1 MGRAY
6 SKWKE
11 DIKAYRRGE
20 LPKCKHDYIILLTD
34 TSMAAYRKIRRVRQR
49 ELKRM
54 NKARQR
60 FKEGIIRWLG
70 TFLPLYTEWQRNQA
84 GNLQQV
90 SEVERIR
97 QANEYW
103 RQKNEDNC

>member
-1 MGRAY
+1 MSRAY
-6 SKWKE
+6 RKWKE

-20 LPKCKHDYIILLTD
+20 LPKCEHDYTILLAD

-54 NKARQR
+54 KKIQEIIARV
-60 FKEGIIRWLG
+60 EAIR
-70 TFLPLYTEWQRNQA
+70 LPDIEWKLY

-90 SEVERIR
+90 SEAERIR

-103 RQKNEDNC
+103 RQDDTMH